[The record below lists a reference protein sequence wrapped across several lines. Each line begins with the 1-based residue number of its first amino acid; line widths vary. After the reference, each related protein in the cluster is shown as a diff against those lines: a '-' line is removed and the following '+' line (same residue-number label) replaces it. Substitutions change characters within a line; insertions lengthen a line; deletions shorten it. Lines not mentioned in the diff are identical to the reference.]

1 MTLVRLLDYH
11 RSDPLPNSG
20 FKKNTKYTD
29 KYFEFLN
36 LKAHL
41 PVSLK
46 LYFRQS
52 IQKKKIY
59 IYIRRS
65 ADDDEE

>member
-41 PVSLK
+41 PVSLI

-52 IQKKKIY
+52 IKKKKK
-59 IYIRRS
+59 YIRRS